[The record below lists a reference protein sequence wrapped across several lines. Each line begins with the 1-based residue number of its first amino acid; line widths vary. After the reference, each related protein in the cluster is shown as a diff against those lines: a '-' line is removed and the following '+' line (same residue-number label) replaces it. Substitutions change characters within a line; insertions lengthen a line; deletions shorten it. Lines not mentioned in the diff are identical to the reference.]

1 MAIANYHR
9 LTGEALE
16 AANKELGI
24 EPTPEPE
31 PEEEVKKRGRP
42 SKE

>member
-31 PEEEVKKRGRP
+31 PEQKKE
-42 SKE
+42 KKK